1 MTGTTLRRWRRSGT
15 SPGRMPGVCSRLGRT
30 RRCAE
35 SDPKRLGLNAKE
47 RTGVKVKA
55 RETRGASGTGSA
67 VSDPGVRVTVHL
79 PMTWR
84 WWRAPSR
91 GARLRSPRWRARWR
105 RAEPGPGGTTLLNW
119 RGRTPTGDGRGC
131 SAGRWTPRTRTWPRR
146 GARSTTSPSSRPTLM
161 TSTGTKTRTMRM
173 RMTQSPT
180 AAR

>member
-1 MTGTTLRRWRRSGT
+1 MTGTTPRRWRRSGT

-47 RTGVKVKA
+47 RTEVLIA

-67 VSDPGVRVTVHL
+67 VSDPEVRVTVHL

-105 RAEPGPGGTTLLNW
+105 RAEPGPGDTTLMNW
-119 RGRTPTGDGRGC
+119 PGLTPTGDGRGC

-161 TSTGTKTRTMRM
+161 TSTGTRTRTRTR

-180 AAR
+180 EAR